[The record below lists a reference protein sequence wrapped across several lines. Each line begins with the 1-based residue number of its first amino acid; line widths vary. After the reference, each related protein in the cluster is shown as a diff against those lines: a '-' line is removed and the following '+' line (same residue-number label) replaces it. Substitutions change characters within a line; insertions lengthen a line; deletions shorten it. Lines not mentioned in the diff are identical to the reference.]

1 MEKKMKFLLLV
12 FASLFL
18 VGCEKQEVKT
28 YNVPKEIN
36 ALIDTKNKDLEKPS
50 VIVKEYFASIP
61 DGWIERGPSGMRKV
75 SYIIQGSNIDFYA
88 IELGMGDVTSNVNR
102 WRKQIELG
110 ELSENEIL
118 SSVKNLNAGGIPV
131 KYFEIFNEKNNKG
144 ILAAII
150 ERTPSFW
157 FFTAKGEINEL
168 KDHNS
173 DIQRFINSIYF
184 N

>member
-50 VIVKEYFASIP
+50 VIVKEYSASIP

-88 IELGMGDVTSNVNR
+88 IANAIEDAGFSINKESVVIDTKNTNDFWQNSNYII
-102 WRKQIELG
+102 WK
-110 ELSENEIL
+110 NE
-118 SSVKNLNAGGIPV
+118 
-131 KYFEIFNEKNNKG
+131 
-144 ILAAII
+144 
-150 ERTPSFW
+150 
-157 FFTAKGEINEL
+157 
-168 KDHNS
+168 
-173 DIQRFINSIYF
+173 
-184 N
+184 